1 MRAVAALLALVV
13 GVGLAAP
20 ADAEHEVY
28 YRYTVLGYVMDGR
41 GFPLAGRSV
50 ELVREKTGLSYTGA
64 TDDSGLYVLVAR
76 LGDETLGETL
86 RLTIGDLRTQLTVR
100 FDTANHADE
109 RGTRVDLDGARLRER
124 PALFR
129 STLSRVL
136 APGR

>member
-86 RLTIGDLRTQLTVR
+86 RLTIGDLRTQLTGR

-109 RGTRVDLDGARLRER
+109 RGTRVDLEGVRLLER
-124 PALFR
+124 PSLFR
-129 STLSRVL
+129 STLARVL
-136 APGR
+136 APAR